1 MDINKYVHKGLVM
14 VKAIP
19 HAKQPKI
26 IEENGHLKIY
36 LTSIPDKDK
45 ANMELI
51 KLFKKEFN
59 LKVRIKS
66 GMKRREKVLEV
77 VA

>member
-1 MDINKYVHKGLVM
+1 MDINKYVKNGLIAVR
-14 VKAIP
+14 VIP

-26 IEENGHLKIY
+26 IEENGLLKIY

-51 KLFKKEFN
+51 KFFKKEFN
-59 LKVRIKS
+59 MRVRIKS
-66 GMKRREKVLEV
+66 GMKSREKVLEV
-77 VA
+77 V